1 MFLLRN
7 AQLGGII
14 SGLIEGIGNVI
25 VGWFQSIFGWLWY
38 QIATALYTVIMM
50 PLLLLIDGLSIL
62 FRKFAGLGS
71 YTSGGV
77 VYENNDFLYALITN
91 ESVKNVFWSMLILGV
106 VLLFIST
113 FVAVI
118 KSETTPFDGKGENN
132 KWKILKTTVR
142 SLINFAIVPICAF
155 VGIMIGNVLLRSLDS
170 ATGGGDGIS
179 IANRVFVSS
188 AYQSNRVRLAM
199 DLIENGEN
207 YVNDDDY
214 IFANELSQQE
224 FKKDFLLLNASE
236 KNELARF
243 VDDLFVSSSTSGNGC
258 SCYNIYN
265 VKYYYNIG
273 NYNILLGI
281 IEGIA
286 INALMILLTVGLIK
300 RLFAVVTLF
309 VIAPPLIAITPIK
322 PDVMKGW
329 NSSFLAQVISGYAA
343 VVTMNM
349 YLIIMGAMSDIQ
361 FVSSSEFVF
370 SGFINSIVMVLIA
383 AAGLFFVKDI
393 SGEVAKL
400 IGGADALGEGQKVA
414 GKLAKSAAI
423 GVGVGKAAAIATKSG
438 IGRISAGKGLHTAK
452 ADTKKAKKELQRLE
466 KEGVSKDS
474 AAYKAQEK
482 VIANAEKRQQDA
494 KEIRD
499 DSKKAFKS
507 ARTQLRDQSV
517 QFGETFTET
526 DFIKAR
532 QSDKI
537 GDDMYY
543 GKSGGGSKK
552 GGGDEKA
559 SIRDR
564 IKSQAVENKA
574 RKGYIKQANKE
585 AKEVMKAQ
593 KNLDK
598 NDPDYAKTNASLNQ
612 QLEDIKA
619 RKQENLNNIDV
630 LKNEYSKGGAV
641 SKEGQKL
648 MKDLTAENRLL
659 DHDKYIMGK
668 HKGENRSDVAMDK
681 VNEIKANNEKK
692 RQEEAQRK
700 AEDEEIRQA
709 DLARARRENNPPRK
723 SPKSRG

>member
-265 VKYYYNIG
+265 VKY
-273 NYNILLGI
+273 
-281 IEGIA
+281 
-286 INALMILLTVGLIK
+286 
-300 RLFAVVTLF
+300 
-309 VIAPPLIAITPIK
+309 
-322 PDVMKGW
+322 
-329 NSSFLAQVISGYAA
+329 
-343 VVTMNM
+343 
-349 YLIIMGAMSDIQ
+349 
-361 FVSSSEFVF
+361 
-370 SGFINSIVMVLIA
+370 
-383 AAGLFFVKDI
+383 LFF
-393 SGEVAKL
+393 
-400 IGGADALGEGQKVA
+400 
-414 GKLAKSAAI
+414 
-423 GVGVGKAAAIATKSG
+423 
-438 IGRISAGKGLHTAK
+438 
-452 ADTKKAKKELQRLE
+452 
-466 KEGVSKDS
+466 
-474 AAYKAQEK
+474 
-482 VIANAEKRQQDA
+482 
-494 KEIRD
+494 
-499 DSKKAFKS
+499 F
-507 ARTQLRDQSV
+507 
-517 QFGETFTET
+517 
-526 DFIKAR
+526 
-532 QSDKI
+532 
-537 GDDMYY
+537 
-543 GKSGGGSKK
+543 
-552 GGGDEKA
+552 
-559 SIRDR
+559 
-564 IKSQAVENKA
+564 
-574 RKGYIKQANKE
+574 
-585 AKEVMKAQ
+585 
-593 KNLDK
+593 
-598 NDPDYAKTNASLNQ
+598 
-612 QLEDIKA
+612 
-619 RKQENLNNIDV
+619 
-630 LKNEYSKGGAV
+630 
-641 SKEGQKL
+641 
-648 MKDLTAENRLL
+648 
-659 DHDKYIMGK
+659 
-668 HKGENRSDVAMDK
+668 
-681 VNEIKANNEKK
+681 KK
-692 RQEEAQRK
+692 RKET
-700 AEDEEIRQA
+700 IF
-709 DLARARRENNPPRK
+709 
-723 SPKSRG
+723 S

>member
-393 SGEVAKL
+393 SSEVAKL

-423 GVGVGKAAAIATKSG
+423 GIGVGKAAAVVAKNG
-438 IGRISAGKGLHTAK
+438 IGRISAAKGLHEAKGDTKAARAELTRLERSGASQEKIDAQKKVLADAEKTQKERQTERNDAK
-452 ADTKKAKKELQRLE
+452 A
-466 KEGVSKDS
+466 
-474 AAYKAQEK
+474 
-482 VIANAEKRQQDA
+482 
-494 KEIRD
+494 
-499 DSKKAFKS
+499 AFKKS
-507 ARTQLRDQSV
+507 RTQLRDQSV

-526 DFIKAR
+526 DFIGAR
-532 QSDKI
+532 QKDKI

-543 GKSGGGSKK
+543 GKDAVGNKMKERKKAEKQDKKHSKK
-552 GGGDEKA
+552 IEKMKNKASMNIGEFDENASQREMLNEHLANGDIAGAKSLSKALQNDTKYRTDEDYASKVDKKTEAYLNKSGKLGEKA
-559 SIRDR
+559 HKINENYGASDVKNEDASYSKMLNAKDDINTSRESI
-564 IKSQAVENKA
+564 KLA
-574 RKGYIKQANKE
+574 
-585 AKEVMKAQ
+585 
-593 KNLDK
+593 
-598 NDPDYAKTNASLNQ
+598 
-612 QLEDIKA
+612 
-619 RKQENLNNIDV
+619 KQENKENERKAKIEERQKELKEKKAEKENN
-630 LKNEYSKGGAV
+630 
-641 SKEGQKL
+641 SKEK
-648 MKDLTAENRLL
+648 
-659 DHDKYIMGK
+659 
-668 HKGENRSDVAMDK
+668 
-681 VNEIKANNEKK
+681 
-692 RQEEAQRK
+692 
-700 AEDEEIRQA
+700 
-709 DLARARRENNPPRK
+709 
-723 SPKSRG
+723 

>member
-7 AQLGGII
+7 AQLGGMI
-14 SGLIEGIGNVI
+14 SGIIEGIGNMI
-25 VGWFQSIFGWLWY
+25 GGWFQSIFGWLWL
-38 QIATALYTVIMM
+38 QIATALYTVIIM
-50 PLLLLIDGLSIL
+50 PLLLLVDGLSIL

-71 YTSGGV
+71 YTSKGI

-91 ESVKNVFWSMLILGV
+91 DSIKNVFWSMLILGI
-106 VLLFIST
+106 VLLFITT

-118 KSETTPFDGKGENN
+118 KSETTPLGDKGGENN
-132 KWKILKTTVR
+132 KWKILKTTFR
-142 SLINFAIVPICAF
+142 SIINFAIVPICAF

-170 ATGGGDGIS
+170 ATGGGDGVSIS
-179 IANRVFVSS
+179 NRVFVSS
-188 AYQSNRVRLAM
+188 AYQSNRVRIAM
-199 DLIENGEN
+199 DLIENGES
-207 YVNDDDY
+207 YEKDDDY
-214 IFANELSQQE
+214 IFANELAKQE
-224 FKKDFLLLNASE
+224 YKKDFLSLNESQQY
-236 KNELARF
+236 ELAQF
-243 VDDLFVSSSTSGNGC
+243 VDDLFTSKALSGDGY
-258 SCYNIYN
+258 SYYNISS
-265 VKYYYNIG
+265 VRKYYNIG
-273 NYNILLGI
+273 NYNILLGA

-286 INALMILLTVGLIK
+286 ICALMILLTVGLIK

-309 VIAPPLIAITPIK
+309 VISPPIIAVSPLNPNALK
-322 PDVMKGW
+322 DW
-329 NSSFLAQVISGYAA
+329 NKNFIAQVISGYASI
-343 VVTMNM
+343 VTMNM

-393 SGEVAKL
+393 SSDIAKL

-414 GKLAKSAAI
+414 NKLAKSAAI
-423 GVGVGKAAAIATKSG
+423 GVGLGKAAAIATKSG

-526 DFIKAR
+526 DFIGAR
-532 QSDKI
+532 QKDKI

-559 SIRDR
+559 SVRDR

-585 AKEVMKAQ
+585 AKEVMKTQ

-598 NDPDYAKTNASLNQ
+598 NAPNYEKTNAVLNQ

-630 LKNEYSKGGAV
+630 LKNEYTKGGAV
-641 SKEGQKL
+641 SKEGQDL
-648 MKDLTAENRLL
+648 MKDLTAQNRFF
-659 DHDKYIMGK
+659 DHDKYILGK
-668 HKGENRSDVAMDK
+668 HKGENRADVAMDK

-692 RQEEAQRK
+692 RQEEAQRR
-700 AEDEEIRQA
+700 AEDEAIRQA
-709 DLARARRENNPPRK
+709 QLKDAAKKNSDK
-723 SPKSRG
+723 

>member
-393 SGEVAKL
+393 SSEVAKL

-423 GVGVGKAAAIATKSG
+423 GIGVGKAAAVVAKNG
-438 IGRISAGKGLHTAK
+438 IGRISAAKGLHEAKGDTKAARAELTRLEMSGASQEKIDAQKKVLADAEKTQKERQTERNDAK
-452 ADTKKAKKELQRLE
+452 A
-466 KEGVSKDS
+466 
-474 AAYKAQEK
+474 
-482 VIANAEKRQQDA
+482 
-494 KEIRD
+494 
-499 DSKKAFKS
+499 AFKKS
-507 ARTQLRDQSV
+507 RTQLRDQSV

-526 DFIKAR
+526 DFIGAR
-532 QSDKI
+532 QKDKI

-543 GKSGGGSKK
+543 GKDAVGNKMKERKKAEKQDKKHSKK
-552 GGGDEKA
+552 IEKMKNKASMNIGEFDENASQREMLNEHLANGDIAGAKSLSKALQNDTKYRTDEDYASKVDKKTEAYLNKSGKLGEKA
-559 SIRDR
+559 HKINENYGASDVKNEDASYSKMLNAKDDINTSRESI
-564 IKSQAVENKA
+564 KLA
-574 RKGYIKQANKE
+574 
-585 AKEVMKAQ
+585 
-593 KNLDK
+593 
-598 NDPDYAKTNASLNQ
+598 
-612 QLEDIKA
+612 
-619 RKQENLNNIDV
+619 KQENKENERKAKIEERQKELKEKKAEKENN
-630 LKNEYSKGGAV
+630 
-641 SKEGQKL
+641 SKEK
-648 MKDLTAENRLL
+648 
-659 DHDKYIMGK
+659 
-668 HKGENRSDVAMDK
+668 
-681 VNEIKANNEKK
+681 
-692 RQEEAQRK
+692 
-700 AEDEEIRQA
+700 
-709 DLARARRENNPPRK
+709 
-723 SPKSRG
+723 